1 MIKAAS
7 LGGVSLIRCY
17 HFCACKQ
24 KHLYRWWNYNKDNSL
39 RQFLHYHDHDIS
51 DETTIF
57 EESSIMNFSRP
68 PCLITRSGDIS
79 GVLEDALLKGLSQER
94 RFRLTEF
101 LRVLSPLRI

>member
-24 KHLYRWWNYNKDNSL
+24 KRLYRWWNYNKDNSL

-57 EESSIMNFSRP
+57 EENSTVNFSRP

-79 GVLEDALLKGLSQER
+79 GVLEDAL
-94 RFRLTEF
+94 
-101 LRVLSPLRI
+101 RVLVRREDFD